1 MSNSNE
7 VFTDAILNEA
17 VVTHTVNNFV
27 VEQRARDG
35 YINATALASA
45 YKQATGKRRDV
56 GHWLELERTKET
68 LQHLSSIT
76 GIPVIEL
83 YQVFRGSPSSGG
95 GTWLHPKLATR
106 FGIWLSDEFG
116 YLVEEWV
123 EQWLTAGVGPNYD
136 QSLIATITTVI
147 EQALTPIN
155 QRLERIEQRLS
166 ALPPAKPSR
175 PWTLS
180 ASTPADQVPPD
191 YLQIEDGSWLS
202 PEAYQSIL
210 RQGKRALPWDLRQS
224 KNFE

>member
-1 MSNSNE
+1 MNKLAVIAHNINE
-7 VFTDAILNEA
+7 S
-17 VVTHTVNNFV
+17 V
-27 VEQRARDG
+27 VEQRRLDG

-45 YKQATGKRRDV
+45 YKLATGKRRDV

-68 LQHLSSIT
+68 LTHLSSIT

-95 GTWLHPKLATR
+95 GTWIHPKLAIR

-123 EQWLTAGVGPNYD
+123 EQWLTTG
-136 QSLIATITTVI
+136 QSPINSESLTATITAAL

-155 QRLERIEQRLS
+155 QRLEQIEQRLS
-166 ALPPAKPSR
+166 ALPGAKPKR
-175 PWTLS
+175 PWTLP
-180 ASTPADQVPPD
+180 ASTPPEQVPEG
-191 YLQIEDGSWLS
+191 YQQLEDGSWLS

-210 RQGKRALPWDLRQS
+210 RQSQHSLPWDVRRLR
-224 KNFE
+224 NYD

>member
-1 MSNSNE
+1 MNKLAVIAHNINE
-7 VFTDAILNEA
+7 S
-17 VVTHTVNNFV
+17 V
-27 VEQRARDG
+27 VEQRRLDG

-45 YKQATGKRRDV
+45 YKLATGKRRDV

-68 LQHLSSIT
+68 LTHLNSIT

-95 GTWLHPKLATR
+95 GTWIHPKLAIR

-123 EQWLTAGVGPNYD
+123 EQWLTTG
-136 QSLIATITTVI
+136 QSPINSESLTATITAAL

-155 QRLERIEQRLS
+155 QRLEQIEQRLS
-166 ALPPAKPSR
+166 ALPGAKPKR
-175 PWTLS
+175 PWTLP
-180 ASTPADQVPPD
+180 ASTPPEQVPEG
-191 YLQIEDGSWLS
+191 YQQLEDGSWLS

-210 RQGKRALPWDLRQS
+210 RQSQHSLPWDVRRLR
-224 KNFE
+224 NYD